1 MRFNLTKKQLGDFII
16 MLLFDSLFDDEFL
29 DNNEEYRDLV
39 EWLSGKG
46 AQSRIFKLFFKV
58 DGTIRSRYKIFRKFY
73 DEDGK
78 RVSIDMYNDINE
90 QEDFYKELITE
101 VVKRVTGKEDP
112 NPEKLQS
119 LQEDIIND
127 IIRGEINEKED

>member
-127 IIRGEINEKED
+127 MIRGEINEKED